1 MGKRRTPSGELKSV
15 AIPAQVH
22 KYREMQKVRETA
34 GVHWNVEHLQP
45 FFPSLE
51 LLFKTENLEN
61 VKDHGLKLN
70 EQMESVI
77 SKDKILTSS
86 GEKEVHIKQAVIVN
100 ALKWMRGDYGT
111 SMGLSTTKDEAVSLM
126 EKVQSPHNSAYVG
139 SLFSAIL
146 SQTGCIHF
154 PKVYGVFSG
163 IAKKHTFDISDDYEE
178 LSTRPWFSKN
188 IGTYFQLQLADHVSQ
203 TSEFNHTRTRRLEME
218 VGDVEGVLGNV
229 EELEGI
235 APEGQ
240 VTIPEMSRVFEEDMP
255 EPDDESDSSS
265 VSTSYVFQIR
275 SCDCSEDEG
284 SELDEDF
291 DDEGEDEFASATL
304 SNVPVQLTVMEKCEG
319 TLYEL
324 MTLEPETEKHVCWLT
339 QVLAALS
346 FAQKTIGL
354 THNDLHSNNIMYVK
368 TDKTH
373 LWYKVDGRVMKVP
386 THGYIMKL
394 IDFERGVGSIKL
406 AGMKQPK
413 VFMSDHFAIDEEAS
427 GQYNSEPFYA
437 PKHDTIKPNPSFDCV
452 RLATSMFWDLF
463 PEGPEHKEY
472 ESNPI
477 FKTIIRWMTLED
489 GTSVLFGKKEPEHE
503 RYHGFHLYKA
513 IARFCKDTAIPRKE
527 LIGLIEVFGTKESHP
542 LDLDMVLM

>member
-1 MGKRRTPSGELKSV
+1 MGKRRTPTGELKSV

-34 GVHWNVEHLQP
+34 SAHWNVDHLQP

-51 LLFKTENLEN
+51 LLFKTENLDN
-61 VKDHGLKLN
+61 VKDHGLKLT
-70 EQMESVI
+70 EQVEAVV
-77 SKDKILTSS
+77 SKDKVLTSS

-111 SMGLSTTKDEAVSLM
+111 AMGLSTTKEEALSIL

-163 IAKKHTFDISDDYEE
+163 MAKKHTFDISDDYED
-178 LSTRPWFSKN
+178 LASRPWFSKN
-188 IGTYFQLQLADHVSQ
+188 IGTYFQLQLADRLSQ
-203 TSEFNHTRTRRLEME
+203 SSEFQHTRSRRVEME
-218 VGDVEGVLGNV
+218 IGDVAGDIGNI
-229 EELEGI
+229 EEIDGI
-235 APEGQ
+235 APEGE
-240 VTIPEMSRVFEEDMP
+240 VTIPEMNRVFSEDIA
-255 EPDDESDSSS
+255 EPDDASDSSS
-265 VSTSYVFQIR
+265 VSTSYVFQVR
-275 SCDCSEDEG
+275 SCDCSEADDDE
-284 SELDEDF
+284 EFDEDE
-291 DDEGEDEFASATL
+291 EGFASATL
-304 SNVPVQLTVMEKCEG
+304 SNVPVQLTVMEKCDG

-324 MTLEPETEKHVCWLT
+324 MSSEPETEKHVCWLT
-339 QVLAALS
+339 QVLAALA

-354 THNDLHSNNIMYVK
+354 THNDLHSNNVMYVK
-368 TDKTH
+368 TDRTH
-373 LWYKVDGRVMKVP
+373 VWYKVDGRTMKVP
-386 THGYIMKL
+386 THGYLIKI

-406 AGMKQPK
+406 VGMKQPK
-413 VFMSDHFAIDEEAS
+413 VFMSDHFAMDEEAS

-437 PKHDTIKPNPSFDCV
+437 QKHETIKPNPSFDCV

-463 PEGPEHKEY
+463 PEGPECKEY

-489 GTSVLFGKKEPEHE
+489 GTSILFGKKEPEHE

-527 LIGLIEVFGTKESHP
+527 LIGLTEVFGTTESHSV
-542 LDLDMVLM
+542 DYDVVLM

>member
-1 MGKRRTPSGELKSV
+1 MGKRRTPTGELKSV

-34 GVHWNVEHLQP
+34 SAHWNVDHLQP

-51 LLFKTENLEN
+51 LLFKTENLDN
-61 VKDHGLKLN
+61 VKDHGLKLT
-70 EQMESVI
+70 EQVEAIV
-77 SKDKILTSS
+77 SKDRVLTSS

-111 SMGLSTTKDEAVSLM
+111 SMGLSTTKEEALSIL

-163 IAKKHTFDISDDYEE
+163 IAKKHTFDISDDYED
-178 LSTRPWFSKN
+178 LASRPWFSKN
-188 IGTYFQLQLADHVSQ
+188 IGTYFQLQLADRVSQ
-203 TSEFNHTRTRRLEME
+203 SSEFKHTRTRRMEME
-218 VGDVEGVLGNV
+218 IGDVAGDLGNI
-229 EELEGI
+229 EELDGI
-235 APEGQ
+235 VPEGE
-240 VTIPEMSRVFEEDMP
+240 VTIPEMNRVFSEDIA
-255 EPDDESDSSS
+255 EPDDASDSSS
-265 VSTSYVFQIR
+265 VSTSYVFEVR
-275 SCDCSEDEG
+275 SCDCSEGEEDSEEYDE
-284 SELDEDF
+284 
-291 DDEGEDEFASATL
+291 EDEEGFASATV
-304 SNVPVQLTVMEKCEG
+304 SNVPVQLTVMEKCGG

-324 MTLEPETEKHVCWLT
+324 MSSEPETEKHVCWLT
-339 QVLAALS
+339 QVLAALA

-354 THNDLHSNNIMYVK
+354 THNDLHSNNVMYVK
-368 TDKTH
+368 TDRTH
-373 LWYKVDGRVMKVP
+373 LWYKVEGRTMKVP
-386 THGYIMKL
+386 THGYLIKL

-406 AGMKQPK
+406 VGMKQPK
-413 VFMSDHFAIDEEAS
+413 VFMSDHFAMDEEAS

-437 PKHDTIKPNPSFDCV
+437 QKHETIKPNPSFDCV

-463 PEGPEHKEY
+463 PEGPECKEY

-477 FKTIIRWMTLED
+477 FKTIIRWMTLDD
-489 GTSVLFGKKEPEHE
+489 GTSILFGKKEPEHE

-527 LIGLIEVFGTKESHP
+527 LIGLVEVFGTNDSQSVEY
-542 LDLDMVLM
+542 DLVLL

>member
-22 KYREMQKVRETA
+22 KYRDMQRVRDTA
-34 GVHWNVEHLQP
+34 SAHWNVDHVQP

-51 LLFKTENLEN
+51 VLFKTENLDN

-70 EQMESVI
+70 EQVESVV
-77 SKDKILTSS
+77 SKDKVLTSS

-100 ALKWMRGDYGT
+100 SLKWMRGDYGT
-111 SMGLSTTKDEAVSLM
+111 SMGLSTTKDEAISLM
-126 EKVQSPHNSAYVG
+126 EKVQSPNNSAYVG

-203 TSEFNHTRTRRLEME
+203 TSEFKHTRTNRIGMDIGDA
-218 VGDVEGVLGNV
+218 VGELGHV
-229 EELEGI
+229 EEVDGI
-235 APEGQ
+235 APSGD
-240 VTIPEMSRVFEEDMP
+240 VTIPEMNRVFSEDLA
-255 EPDDESDSSS
+255 ESDDESDSSS
-265 VSTSYVFQIR
+265 VSTSYVFEVR
-275 SCDCSEDEG
+275 SCDCSDDE
-284 SELDEDF
+284 EIDDDEDF
-291 DDEGEDEFASATL
+291 EDEDGFASATL

-339 QVLAALS
+339 QVLAALA

-368 TDKTH
+368 TDRSH
-373 LWYKVDGRVMKVP
+373 LWYKVDGRTMKVP
-386 THGYIMKL
+386 THGYLIKI

-406 AGMKQPK
+406 VGMKQPK
-413 VFMSDHFAIDEEAS
+413 IFMSDHFAMDEEAS
-427 GQYNSEPFYA
+427 GQYNVEPFYSQR
-437 PKHDTIKPNPSFDCV
+437 HETIKPNPSFDCV

-463 PEGPEHKEY
+463 PQGPDHKEY

-477 FKTIIRWMTLED
+477 FKTIIRWMSLED
-489 GTSVLFGKKEPEHE
+489 GTSILFGKTQPEHE

-527 LIGLIEVFGTKESHP
+527 LIGLIEVFGTKETHTSE
-542 LDLDMVLM
+542 LDMVLM

>member
-1 MGKRRTPSGELKSV
+1 MGKRRTPTGELKSV

-34 GVHWNVEHLQP
+34 SAHWNVDHLQP

-51 LLFKTENLEN
+51 LLFKTENLDN
-61 VKDHGLKLN
+61 VKDHGLKLT
-70 EQMESVI
+70 EQVEAIV
-77 SKDKILTSS
+77 SKDRVLTSS

-111 SMGLSTTKDEAVSLM
+111 SMGLSTTKEEALSIL

-163 IAKKHTFDISDDYEE
+163 IAKKHTFDISDDYED
-178 LSTRPWFSKN
+178 LASRPWFSKN
-188 IGTYFQLQLADHVSQ
+188 IGTYFQLQLADRVSQ
-203 TSEFNHTRTRRLEME
+203 SSEFKHTRTRRMEME
-218 VGDVEGVLGNV
+218 IGDVAGDLGNI
-229 EELEGI
+229 EELDGI
-235 APEGQ
+235 VPEGD
-240 VTIPEMSRVFEEDMP
+240 VTIPEMNRVFSEDIA
-255 EPDDESDSSS
+255 EPDDASDSSS
-265 VSTSYVFQIR
+265 VSTSYVFEVR
-275 SCDCSEDEG
+275 SCDCSEGEEDSEEYDE
-284 SELDEDF
+284 
-291 DDEGEDEFASATL
+291 EDEEGFASATV
-304 SNVPVQLTVMEKCEG
+304 SNVPVQLTVMEKCGG

-324 MTLEPETEKHVCWLT
+324 MSSEPETEKHVCWLT
-339 QVLAALS
+339 QVLAALA

-354 THNDLHSNNIMYVK
+354 THNDLHSNNVMYVK
-368 TDKTH
+368 TDRTH
-373 LWYKVDGRVMKVP
+373 LWYKVEGRTMKVP
-386 THGYIMKL
+386 THGYLIKL

-406 AGMKQPK
+406 VGMKQPK
-413 VFMSDHFAIDEEAS
+413 VFMSDHFAMDEEAS

-437 PKHDTIKPNPSFDCV
+437 QKHETIKPNPSFDCV

-463 PEGPEHKEY
+463 PEGPECKEY

-477 FKTIIRWMTLED
+477 FNTIIRWMTLDD
-489 GTSVLFGKKEPEHE
+489 GTSILFGKKEPEHE

-527 LIGLIEVFGTKESHP
+527 LIGLVEVFGTNDSQSVEY
-542 LDLDMVLM
+542 DLVLL